1 MKTILTIAKREF
13 STYFTSP
20 IAYVYLTTFLVLT
33 SWLFLRGFFLLGQ
46 AQMRSFFGIMPWIF
60 LFFVPA
66 VSMSKWSEERRQGTL
81 EILFT
86 LPILDRDIVI
96 AKFFAGLGL
105 IASAL
110 FFTLPLTITVAL
122 LGNLDWGP
130 VIGGY
135 IGLLF
140 LGGTYLAIGL
150 VISSLTENQIIAF
163 ILGVVVCFFFYVV
176 GTPFATAS
184 SGSLLAQAMR
194 YLGISMHF
202 SSIGRGVIDSRD
214 VIYYLSMIGFFLFV
228 NLQVLKTKA
237 RK

>member
-86 LPILDRDIVI
+86 L
-96 AKFFAGLGL
+96 FMEL
-105 IASAL
+105 IE
-110 FFTLPLTITVAL
+110 
-122 LGNLDWGP
+122 
-130 VIGGY
+130 Y
-135 IGLLF
+135 
-140 LGGTYLAIGL
+140 
-150 VISSLTENQIIAF
+150 
-163 ILGVVVCFFFYVV
+163 
-176 GTPFATAS
+176 
-184 SGSLLAQAMR
+184 
-194 YLGISMHF
+194 
-202 SSIGRGVIDSRD
+202 
-214 VIYYLSMIGFFLFV
+214 
-228 NLQVLKTKA
+228 
-237 RK
+237 